1 MDIARSD
8 VGSADYDASSILKG
22 TEWKEDTSEG
32 SLWFK
37 PVPLYESAK
46 YDLYFW

>member
-46 YDLYFW
+46 YDLYF